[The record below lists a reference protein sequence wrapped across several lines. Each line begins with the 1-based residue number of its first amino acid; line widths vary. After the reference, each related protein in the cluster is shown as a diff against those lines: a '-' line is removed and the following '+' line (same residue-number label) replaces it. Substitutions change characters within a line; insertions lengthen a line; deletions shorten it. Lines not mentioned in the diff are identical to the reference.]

1 MNLFRKGG
9 IISKMASL
17 DREDENEEDNFRS
30 WGIEKLKSY
39 LLEREAPIG
48 NTNKQGLINLAV
60 FARKLGLKAVQ
71 SVRESQREVES
82 ERLSKLS
89 LEGRRI
95 ILPDPDTLIEGWED
109 SAFSYPELSQINV
122 EKYWDESE
130 LSIVITIG
138 VTGLHNSNPRV
149 LASLE
154 FGSNEYIF

>member
-1 MNLFRKGG
+1 MGRKGG
-9 IISKMASL
+9 IISKIASL
-17 DREDENEEDNFRS
+17 DREDAENEEDNFKS
-30 WGIEKLKSY
+30 CAVEKLKLY
-39 LLEREAPIG
+39 LLEREVPIG

-60 FARKLGLKAVQ
+60 FAPKLGLKVVK
-71 SVRESQREVES
+71 SVRESQTEVES

-130 LSIVITIG
+130 LSIVFTI
-138 VTGLHNSNPRV
+138 
-149 LASLE
+149 
-154 FGSNEYIF
+154 